1 MKRKPSDFELLSR
14 LWPFVK
20 AERRWLWAVAV
31 LTPIGVALGLWQPLL
46 LRSAI
51 DEHIAV
57 NRFDGLGTVA
67 ASYVALIALSF
78 SARALAQY
86 GLSLVGLKGL
96 TRLRTA
102 IFEHVTSQG
111 QRFFDKRTTGA
122 LMTRTTNDVEAVYES
137 LAMGAVGLVTDA
149 LTIVG
154 TLIAMLLLDWKLTL
168 VACSVAPF
176 IIGVVEIFRRQIRKW
191 SVVIRASLS
200 KVNGFFA
207 ERIHGMT
214 VVQLYG
220 AEQKTRDAFQALGF
234 EYADAY
240 RRSNWWDA
248 GLYAIMDGM
257 SAFAIGAMLYYGAG
271 QTLSPESG
279 VTLGLLVAFVDYLGK
294 AFVPIREFSGNVA
307 TLQRS
312 TAALDRVFD
321 LLDTHEAITPGHVVL
336 ESAKGDVRFNKV
348 SFRYSED
355 RPDVLKEIDLQIN
368 AGEVVAIVGA
378 TGSGKTTIGKLIL
391 RMYDGYRG
399 SLTID
404 GHELRLVSLDSLR
417 RQVTVVHQD
426 SFLFDGTLAENIG
439 LFSPE
444 ISRAQIE
451 QAATSAQLD
460 AFVASLP
467 DGLDHRVTE
476 RGANLSAGQ
485 RQLLSIARAIVRD
498 APFVVLDEATA
509 NVDSETEK
517 AIDAAVSELFAHKT
531 VVVIAHRLSTVT
543 RADRIVVLHQGRIV
557 EQGRH
562 DELVA
567 KGGRY
572 KLLVETGF
580 SI

>member
-20 AERRWLWAVAV
+20 TERRWLWAVAV

>member
-154 TLIAMLLLDWKLTL
+154 TLIAMLLLDWRLTL

-355 RPDVLKEIDLQIN
+355 RPDVLKEIDLQID

-562 DELVA
+562 EELVA

>member
-154 TLIAMLLLDWKLTL
+154 TLIAMLLLDWRLTL

-294 AFVPIREFSGNVA
+294 SFVPIREFSGNVA

-355 RPDVLKEIDLQIN
+355 RPDVLKEIDLQID

-562 DELVA
+562 EELVA

>member
-1 MKRKPSDFELLSR
+1 MKRKPSDIELLSR

-154 TLIAMLLLDWKLTL
+154 TLIAMLLLDWRLTL

-355 RPDVLKEIDLQIN
+355 RPDVLKEIDLQID

-562 DELVA
+562 EELVA